1 MKKMV
6 KWILKNILSLLV
18 LVLAIINIY
27 FIVELGVLPIK
38 YLLIIIGIVLFIYLI
53 GFILYNRRKIILII
67 FGVLFYIA
75 SISSNVAILYYVYS
89 TNSYMNDNFSLKTY
103 KVTTEYYLVAPI
115 WSSVNSLP
123 ELDPKQ
129 EILYYKYGK
138 SINKAMGTLGN
149 FTYIPTDNVLNAL
162 TDISNSNHYL
172 FIPSA
177 RYKYVVNSSNLVKE
191 DQFKIIGIY
200 NIDDEIPINNDN
212 PDSYN
217 IYING
222 LDLTG
227 IKRDFNMI
235 ITVNTKTRKVVL
247 TSIPRDY
254 YIDVPAYGIK
264 DTLMCMGDLDPEVS
278 KGALEEL
285 FNTKIDYTININ
297 TTSLVSVV
305 DRLGGLELC
314 SDANDVI
321 GMVPGVYS
329 GCRTYNGKQ
338 VLSIARYRMNLPGR
352 DRSRQKNI
360 RLILLTI
367 AKKVASFTTLTNYN
381 EVLHSFD
388 GLYTSDINKD
398 TLTNLISKFIENP
411 KFTII
416 EQDVD
421 GTDSVGMGHLNTEE
435 AWNMTP
441 DMNTVNAASKQINS
455 VLKEK

>member
-1 MKKMV
+1 MNKKV

-18 LVLAIINIY
+18 LILAIVNIY
-27 FIVELGVLPIK
+27 YIVELGVLPNK
-38 YLLIIIGIVLFIYLI
+38 YLFLVIGVVLIIYLI
-53 GFILYNRRKIILII
+53 GFFLYNRKHIVLII
-67 FGVLFYIA
+67 FGVLFFVA
-75 SISSNVAILYYVYS
+75 SICSNAAILYYVYN
-89 TNSYMNDNFSLKTY
+89 TNSYMDTNFSFKTY
-103 KVTTEYYLVAPI
+103 KINTEYYLIAPY

-123 ELDPKQ
+123 EIESGH

-138 SINKAMGTLGN
+138 SINKAMGLLGN
-149 FTYIPTDNVLNAL
+149 FKYTPTDNVLDAL
-162 TDISNSNHYL
+162 VDISNSDHYL

-177 RYKYVVNSSNLVKE
+177 RYKYIMESSNLVKE
-191 DQFKIIGIY
+191 EQFKIIGIY
-200 NIDDEIPINNDN
+200 NIEDEVPINNDN

-235 ITVNTKTRKVVL
+235 ITVNTKTRKVIL

-278 KGALEEL
+278 KEALENL
-285 FNTKIDYTININ
+285 FKIKIDYTININ
-297 TTSLVSVV
+297 STSLVDVV

-338 VLSIARYRMNLPGR
+338 ILDIARYRMGLPGR
-352 DRSRQKNI
+352 DRSRQKNM

-367 AKKVASFTTLTNYN
+367 AKKVGSFTTLTNYN

-398 TLTNLISKFIENP
+398 TLTNLINKFIENP
-411 KFTII
+411 NFTII
-416 EQDVD
+416 EQDVN
-421 GTDSVGMGHLNTEE
+421 GTDTVGMGHLNTEQ
-435 AWNMTP
+435 AWNMVP

-455 VLKEK
+455 VIKEK